1 MLFQNL
7 ELTEVAVQNGEES
20 YLTNL
25 KTGKMEEKTF
35 FKFPEQSCKVK
46 FAAKNKIKKLEYYAA
61 NKQIDLPKSL
71 RTIKAGTFE
80 SCGFDQLVI
89 PKSVKDVERKNGV
102 SGTGILKVLSKKT
115 SRFQSKSKSY
125 RISFLFMVYLSI
137 RILNG
142 RKMLNYV
149 RNKKE

>member
-1 MLFQNL
+1 MKVVALINLSFQI
-7 ELTEVAVQNGEES
+7 
-20 YLTNL
+20 
-25 KTGKMEEKTF
+25 
-35 FKFPEQSCKVK
+35 CKK
-46 FAAKNKIKKLEYYAA
+46 HWQKCI
-61 NKQIDLPKSL
+61 
-71 RTIKAGTFE
+71 AGDNE
-80 SCGFDQLVI
+80 
-89 PKSVKDVERKNGV
+89 DVERKNGV